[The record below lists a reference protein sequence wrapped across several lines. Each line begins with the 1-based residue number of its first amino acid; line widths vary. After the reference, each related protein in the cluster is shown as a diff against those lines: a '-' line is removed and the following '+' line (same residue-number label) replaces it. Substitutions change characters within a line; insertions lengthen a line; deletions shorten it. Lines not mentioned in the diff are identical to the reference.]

1 MFSLVKTLCSVIVGL
16 VLVLLLGVALCFT
29 RELNPA
35 DDEVRSV
42 RG

>member
-16 VLVLLLGVALCFT
+16 VLVFLLSVALCFT

-35 DDEVRSV
+35 EEEIETMS
-42 RG
+42 G